1 MSAYQR
7 RKGAAGEREF
17 INDVLK
23 PAGYRT
29 AARQLGQAR
38 DGGGD
43 VIVDGVLYEV
53 KRRAKL
59 AVREFMDQA
68 EKAAYDAEKSR
79 PLMPVVVMREDGR
92 TDWLVM
98 LRADDYF
105 RLLRSTKQMGHSL
118 PNTTN
123 LKGLL

>member
-17 INDVLK
+17 VNDVLK
-23 PAGYRT
+23 PAGYHD

-68 EKAAYDAEKSR
+68 VAASNAHPGHPR
-79 PLMPVVVMREDGR
+79 AVVAMREDGR

-98 LRADDYF
+98 LRADDYLQ
-105 RLLRSTKQMGHSL
+105 LLRAGKQMGHSL
-118 PNTTN
+118 PNLTS
-123 LKGLL
+123 KGLL